1 MKTQLSA
8 SYQSALLSLLFGL
21 SVFLFF
27 GYFYPYHLL
36 YQEQYQMFLFTSSY
50 MAETICRPGGLAEY
64 LGRFLTQFYYVPWLG
79 ALAIASLL
87 TLVQRQMRSI
97 LRGAGG
103 GAEARWEPP
112 SFIPS
117 LAYWVL
123 LCDEHYMLSGVV
135 ALSGV
140 LLAFRGGMSIG
151 SRPLRLACCLALI
164 PALYVLAG
172 GAVLVFAL
180 LCIVSGGGKGVAGAG
195 RKSVFAAGCVLL
207 LLLTPLL
214 VRYAF
219 PQYPAANLWMGANY
233 HRFPGVFPFL
243 LLLLWLSAPG
253 LAVLYAYLPSGKGRK
268 RNPLAPVLLQSA
280 ALALLTAAG
289 ISRAADWKKE
299 EAMQY
304 DAFARAGR
312 WERILRLADRKA
324 PESPLSVAFL
334 NLALCKQGE
343 MAEKMFHYYQNGP
356 EGLLPSFARD
366 FSLPMMAGEIYY
378 HLGFINTAQRFAF
391 EAMEAI
397 PDFQKSS
404 RGIRR
409 LAETNLLNGDYSV
422 ARKYLRILQQT
433 LFHRRWATE
442 TLACLSDEKQ
452 IEARPEW
459 AWLRKYRTRADFFF
473 SEEEKDMM
481 LGILLQHDLSNRPA
495 FEYLMAYCLLTKD
508 LKHFYQYFP
517 YGKDLPYQSMP
528 KSYQEALVYIW
539 GLSNRTMDHIPYP
552 VSRETIRRVEEY
564 RRIYVGYA
572 QAEQMLKTQFQDTYW
587 YYFHFRK

>member
-8 SYQSALLSLLFGL
+8 SYRGALLSLLFGL

-27 GYFYPYHLL
+27 GYFYRYHLL
-36 YQEQYQMFLFTSSY
+36 YQEQYQMFLFTSAY
-50 MAETICRPGGLAEY
+50 MAETICRPGGLADY
-64 LGRFLTQFYYVPWLG
+64 LGRFLTQFYYFPWLG

-97 LRGAGG
+97 LRAASGG
-103 GAEARWEPP
+103 VRELP

-135 ALSGV
+135 ALAGV
-140 LLAFRGGMSIG
+140 LSAFRGGMSIG
-151 SRPLRLACCLALI
+151 SPPLRLACCLALI
-164 PALYVLAG
+164 PALYVAAG
-172 GAVLVFAL
+172 GAVGVFAL
-180 LCIVSGGGKGVAGAG
+180 LCIVSDGGKGGAGARRRWG
-195 RKSVFAAGCVLL
+195 FAAGCGGL

-214 VRYAF
+214 ARYAF
-219 PQYPAANLWMGANY
+219 PQYPAAGLWMGAGY
-233 HRFPGVFPFL
+233 YRFPGVFPL
-243 LLLLWLSAPG
+243 LLILLWLSAPG
-253 LAVLYAYLPSGKGRK
+253 LAVLCARLPAGKGRG
-268 RNPLAPVLLQSA
+268 RNPFAPVLLPSA

-289 ISRAADWKKE
+289 ISRAADWQKE
-299 EAMQY
+299 EVMQY
-304 DAFARAGR
+304 DAFAGAGR
-312 WERILRLADRKA
+312 WERIIRLADRKA
-324 PESPLSVAFL
+324 PRSPLSVAFL
-334 NLALCKQGE
+334 NLALCKEGE

-356 EGLLPSFARD
+356 EGLLPSFVRD

-404 RGIRR
+404 RAVRR
-409 LAETNLLNGDYSV
+409 LAETNLLNGDYPV
-422 ARKYLRILQQT
+422 ARKYLGLLQQT

-442 TLACLSDEKQ
+442 TLACLTDEKR

-459 AWLRKYRTRADFFF
+459 ARLRKYRTETDFFF

-481 LGILLQHDLSNRPA
+481 LGLLLQQDLSNRPV

-517 YGKDLPYQSMP
+517 YGKDLPYRSLP

-572 QAEQMLKTQFQDTYW
+572 QAGPALETHFRDTYW